1 MVTPNTILKPGYS
14 DLQWTGNMNL
24 TKVIHTLFVSL
35 VFSNTLL
42 HNNVVELVNK
52 KYEAGLASSLMYF
65 QIPAL
70 ALN

>member
-1 MVTPNTILKPGYS
+1 
-14 DLQWTGNMNL
+14 MNL

-70 ALN
+70 ASLNQS